1 MPLRRLESR
10 PIIKAK
16 PVESGY
22 VRLGSGRHRI
32 TKSICEKKLGGKW
45 IDPYGC
51 IVSSKLEYK
60 KIDNNVYITPVGQK
74 IFPVI
79 VNKQNFR
86 DMTGA
91 EGGLTGLHTF
101 MLRG

>member
-1 MPLRRLESR
+1 MPIKRIVSKSIL
-10 PIIKAK
+10 KAK

-22 VRLGSGRHRI
+22 VRLGGGRHRI
-32 TKSICEKKLGGKW
+32 TKVVCEKKLRGKW

-60 KIDNNVYITPVGQK
+60 KVDSNVYVTPIGQK

-79 VNKQNFR
+79 VNTRNFR
-86 DMTGA
+86 DMTGT
-91 EGGLTGLHTF
+91 EGMLTGLHTF